1 MNFNPSRATFLP
13 DTFTVVANGMSGGVT
28 GQKIVSDSGRIVL

>member
-1 MNFNPSRATFLP
+1 MNFNPSTATFLP
-13 DTFTVVANGMSGGVT
+13 DTFLVGANGMSEGVI